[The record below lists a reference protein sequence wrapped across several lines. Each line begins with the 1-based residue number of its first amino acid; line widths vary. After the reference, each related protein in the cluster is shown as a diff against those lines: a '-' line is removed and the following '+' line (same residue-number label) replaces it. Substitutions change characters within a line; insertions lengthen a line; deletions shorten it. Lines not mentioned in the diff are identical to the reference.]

1 MNKRIAIGLKL
12 APEMIEQLD
21 AYRAALDIP
30 ATRTAVIE
38 KAIRDLL
45 AAGQK
50 GERDRPA
57 PPDLRPDPKPDP
69 KPLPIR
75 DR

>member
-1 MNKRIAIGLKL
+1 MNKRIPIGLKL

-45 AAGQK
+45 DGQK
-50 GERDRPA
+50 GQRSRALP
-57 PPDLRPDPKPDP
+57 PDPKPAP
-69 KPLPIR
+69 KPIKAR
-75 DR
+75 